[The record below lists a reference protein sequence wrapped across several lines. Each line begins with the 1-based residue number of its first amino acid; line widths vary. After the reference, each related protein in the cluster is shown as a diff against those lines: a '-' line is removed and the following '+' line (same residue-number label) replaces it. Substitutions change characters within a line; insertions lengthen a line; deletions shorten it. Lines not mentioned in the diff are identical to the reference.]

1 MPIHDWTRVS
11 AGTFHDFHN
20 SWITELRN
28 ALNGGLLPPGY
39 YAQGE
44 QWAGKIN
51 ADVLTLHMA
60 SPPGAAPGEAPTDAV
75 PSGGGVAVMDDAPP
89 RVSRRVAASEAA
101 HVRAARRTLVVRHSR
116 GHRVV
121 ALLEIVSQA
130 NKDRPRSIQ
139 DFVDKAIAALQQGIH
154 LLMIDLFPPGR
165 YDPQGIHALIW
176 ENYGDE
182 LDAPPP
188 GKPVTLASYRAGALP
203 EAYLEFVSL
212 GDSLPAMPSF
222 LDLHA
227 YVNVPLATTYEAAY
241 RGVPAVWRA
250 ALEGPPP
257 DLGRR
262 AT

>member
-1 MPIHDWTRVS
+1 MPVHDWTRIS

-28 ALNGGLLPPGY
+28 ALNGGLLPSGY

-51 ADVLTLHMA
+51 ADVLTLHA
-60 SPPGAAPGEAPTDAV
+60 GAQTVV
-75 PSGGGVAVMDDAPP
+75 PSGGGVTVMREAPP
-89 RVSRRVAASEAA
+89 QVSRRVTASESA
-101 HVRAARRTLVVRHSR
+101 HIRAARRTLVIRHSS

-121 ALLEIVSQA
+121 ALLEIVSPA

-139 DFVDKAIAALQQGIH
+139 DFVDKAIAALQQGVH

-165 YDPQGIHALIW
+165 YDPQGIHPLIW

-182 LDAPPP
+182 VDAPPV
-188 GKPVTLASYRAGALP
+188 GKSVALASYLANSMP
-203 EAYLEFVSL
+203 EAYLEFAAL
-212 GDSLPAMPSF
+212 GDWLPPMPLF

-227 YVNVPLATTYEAAY
+227 YVNVPLAATYDAAY
-241 RGVPAVWRA
+241 RGVPAVWREV
-250 ALEGPPP
+250 LEGPTSA
-257 DLGRR
+257 DGRNK
-262 AT
+262 